1 MAEKNKITAHPET
14 GATMPDAPRIIRS
27 WWDLIFFKRE
37 KPWNDNPTSM
47 ALHDVNTETR
57 DVSEGLATKHATTLV
72 HVSPECGH

>member
-1 MAEKNKITAHPET
+1 MKHHRDKDTLYITPWQ
-14 GATMPDAPRIIRS
+14 DAPRIIRS